1 MCWKRHLMEE
11 INVAVLA
18 PNRRWDVDQTV
29 LEKVL
34 QGGCFCRAT
43 NCVMGR

>member
-18 PNRRWDVDQTV
+18 PNRRWDVAQTV
-29 LEKVL
+29 LEK
-34 QGGCFCRAT
+34 GAA
-43 NCVMGR
+43 GRVFLREHQIV